1 MFYTIGIL
9 VNTHGLKGTVKI
21 KPFTD
26 FLEER
31 FGENQRIFI
40 EYKGEKI
47 PVHITSY
54 RLTKGLVYVTF
65 EGYDDINQVLKY
77 KGSTLYVHEDD
88 LHELS
93 DDEFYVRDLVGVEV
107 YLDTR
112 VGEVVDVYTHTN
124 DDILVV
130 KRPQAKNALIPFR
143 DEFIETV
150 DLDHNQIII
159 KDIEGL
165 L

>member
-1 MFYTIGIL
+1 MFYTIGKL

-31 FGENQRIFI
+31 FDVGSRIFI
-40 EYKGEKI
+40 EHKGEKF
-47 PVHITSY
+47 PVIITSY

-65 EGYDDINQVLKY
+65 EQFDDINDIAKY

-88 LHELS
+88 LHTLKE
-93 DDEFYVRDLVGVEV
+93 DEFYVRDLVGIKVFT
-107 YLDTR
+107 DTLI
-112 VGEVVDVYTHTN
+112 GEVVDVYTHTN

-130 KRPQAKNALIPFR
+130 KRSNAKNALIPFR
-143 DEFIETV
+143 DAFIKDV
-150 DLDHNQIII
+150 DLEARQIVI
-159 KDIEGL
+159 KEIEGL